1 MLSIYLLLQ
10 KNTRQ
15 LEGLLLLGYSRAQLI
30 RPYLALTLILNV
42 LVLALALIGV
52 MQLRAYYLGVAG
64 RLLSSELG
72 GTTTYTYLTALALL
86 VITTLLN
93 GLAIRRKIHSL
104 PIFAP
109 RTEKK

>member
-1 MLSIYLLLQ
+1 M
-10 KNTRQ
+10 
-15 LEGLLLLGYSRAQLI
+15 
-30 RPYLALTLILNV
+30 

-72 GTTTYTYLTALALL
+72 GTTTYTYLTALTLL
-86 VITTLLN
+86 VVTTLLN

>member
-1 MLSIYLLLQ
+1 MNIIGAPVVAS
-10 KNTRQ
+10 
-15 LEGLLLLGYSRAQLI
+15 GSHA
-30 RPYLALTLILNV
+30 RPSLALTLILNV

-109 RTEKK
+109 CTEKK